1 MHSNPDFLQ
10 NLRREIKDVHGWLD
24 RSMVLASVG
33 FLAGL
38 SIGRKGPTVQV
49 AAGIL
54 QHRTRR
60 RYRNRQLFHYRRPW
74 RKLT

>member
-38 SIGRKGPTVQV
+38 SIGRKGPTVRV

-54 QHRTRR
+54 QHRMRR
-60 RYRNRQLFHYRRPW
+60 RYRNRQHSQHRRQW
-74 RKLT
+74 LRLT